1 MPCPVTWNPAQ
12 MMGISNPT
20 GITQGPDGA
29 IWFTTAGNNSIG
41 RITKSGKKVSSYTGP
56 GISNPAGIAPG
67 PDGALWFAN
76 HGSASLG
83 RITIKIN
90 SSSRAGAPRSTLTIN
105 DHRLTGASTVTLG
118 CTTSM
123 ISGAPSRRSGS
134 PEGAGRWSQRNRGR
148 PSNDRVNMRVS
159 A

>member
-1 MPCPVTWNPAQ
+1 VTWNPAQ
-12 MMGISNPT
+12 MMGISKPT

-29 IWFTTAGNNSIG
+29 IWFTNAGNNSIG

-90 SSSRAGAPRSTLTIN
+90 SSSRT
-105 DHRLTGASTVTLG
+105 
-118 CTTSM
+118 
-123 ISGAPSRRSGS
+123 GAPS
-134 PEGAGRWSQRNRGR
+134 P
-148 PSNDRVNMRVS
+148 P
-159 A
+159 